1 MSDFKTILDAAI
13 QQLGGNETV
22 QKLLGVGASALSNY
36 RQRGQLPAAK
46 QAILEAELAQQGWY
60 LDLEGLQFTPL
71 NSGQQRRVLLLITG
85 GIAAYKALELARRL
99 MDKGYQIRGVM
110 TKSAMEF
117 ITPLSLSALTGE
129 KVFTELF
136 SLTDE
141 AEMGHIRLARDADI
155 VLIAPATANFLAKMA
170 HGLADDLA
178 STICLAT
185 DCPVMIAP
193 AMNPNMWAHPATQA
207 NLATLKQRG
216 VALIAPEDGDTACG
230 EIGTGRLAEPAVIIA
245 AIDRLLAPQQAPPL
259 LSKGLIGRHIL
270 VTSGPTYEPIDP
282 VRYIA
287 NHSSG
292 KQGHALAEACA
303 KAGAKVTLVS
313 GPVRI
318 PDPEGPDQEGPDTEG
333 VKTIHVTTA
342 QEMYDACITAL
353 PADCAICAAA
363 VADWQVV
370 NHGTQKMKK
379 TKTGIPKLELAENPD
394 ILASLSQH
402 AARPDLVIGFAAE
415 TENLH
420 LNAQA
425 KRQRKKCDWIIA
437 NAVGGSG
444 EDAVFGQDNNRVTLI
459 DAHGHEDW
467 QQTSKAKIAA
477 KLVARIERWFNED

>member
-13 QQLGGNETV
+13 QQLGGNESV

-46 QAILEAELAQQGWY
+46 QAILETELAQQGWY

-207 NLATLKQRG
+207 NLATLNQRG

-230 EIGTGRLAEPAVIIA
+230 EIGTGRLAEAAVIIA
-245 AIDRLLAPQQAPPL
+245 AIDRLLALQPIPPL
-259 LSKGLIGRHIL
+259 DSKKPADGLIGQHIL

-313 GPVRI
+313 GPVHI
-318 PDPEGPDQEGPDTEG
+318 PDPEGVE
-333 VKTIHVTTA
+333 TIHVTTA
-342 QEMYDACITAL
+342 QEMHDACITAL

-363 VADWQVV
+363 VADWRVV

-379 TKTGIPKLELAENPD
+379 TKTGMPKLELAENPD

-415 TENLH
+415 TENLKV
-420 LNAQA
+420 NAQA
-425 KRQRKKCDWIIA
+425 KRQRKKCDWIVA

-444 EDAVFGQDNNRVTLI
+444 EDAVFGQNNNRVTLI

-467 QQTSKAKIAA
+467 GQTSKTGVAE
-477 KLVARIERWFNED
+477 KLVARIEGWFNGC

>member
-1 MSDFKTILDAAI
+1 
-13 QQLGGNETV
+13 
-22 QKLLGVGASALSNY
+22 
-36 RQRGQLPAAK
+36 
-46 QAILEAELAQQGWY
+46 
-60 LDLEGLQFTPL
+60 
-71 NSGQQRRVLLLITG
+71 
-85 GIAAYKALELARRL
+85 
-99 MDKGYQIRGVM
+99 
-110 TKSAMEF
+110 
-117 ITPLSLSALTGE
+117 
-129 KVFTELF
+129 
-136 SLTDE
+136 
-141 AEMGHIRLARDADI
+141 
-155 VLIAPATANFLAKMA
+155 MA

-216 VALIAPEDGDTACG
+216 VALIAPEEGDTACG
-230 EIGTGRLAEPAVIIA
+230 EIGAGRLAEAAVIIA
-245 AIDRLLAPQQAPPL
+245 AIDRLLAPQQIPPL
-259 LSKGLIGRHIL
+259 HSEKPAKGLIGRHIL

-292 KQGHALAEACA
+292 KQGHALAQACA
-303 KAGAKVTLVS
+303 RAGAKVTLVS
-313 GPVRI
+313 GPVHI
-318 PDPEGPDQEGPDTEG
+318 PDPEGVE
-333 VKTIHVTTA
+333 TIHVTTA

-394 ILASLSQH
+394 ILARLSQH

-415 TENLH
+415 TENLN

-425 KRQRKKCDWIIA
+425 KRQRKKCDWIVA

-459 DAHGHEDW
+459 DANGQEDW
-467 QQTSKAKIAA
+467 QQTSKTEVAQ
-477 KLVARIERWFNED
+477 KLVARIEGWFNGY

>member
-155 VLIAPATANFLAKMA
+155 VLVAPATANFLAKMA

-259 LSKGLIGRHIL
+259 LSEAPAKGLIGRHIL

-287 NHSSG
+287 NHSSDR
-292 KQGHALAEACA
+292 K
-303 KAGAKVTLVS
+303 S
-313 GPVRI
+313 
-318 PDPEGPDQEGPDTEG
+318 
-333 VKTIHVTTA
+333 
-342 QEMYDACITAL
+342 
-353 PADCAICAAA
+353 
-363 VADWQVV
+363 VV
-370 NHGTQKMKK
+370 
-379 TKTGIPKLELAENPD
+379 
-394 ILASLSQH
+394 
-402 AARPDLVIGFAAE
+402 
-415 TENLH
+415 
-420 LNAQA
+420 
-425 KRQRKKCDWIIA
+425 
-437 NAVGGSG
+437 
-444 EDAVFGQDNNRVTLI
+444 
-459 DAHGHEDW
+459 
-467 QQTSKAKIAA
+467 
-477 KLVARIERWFNED
+477 

>member
-22 QKLLGVGASALSNY
+22 QKLFGVGASALSNY

-46 QAILEAELAQQGWY
+46 QTILEAELAQQGWY
-60 LDLEGLQFTPL
+60 LDLESLQFVPL
-71 NSGQQRRVLLLITG
+71 ISGQQRRVLLLITG

-99 MDKGYQIRGVM
+99 MDRGYQIRGVM

-136 SLTDE
+136 SLTAE

-155 VLIAPATANFLAKMA
+155 VLIAPATSNFLAKMA
-170 HGLADDLA
+170 HGIADDLA

-216 VALIAPEDGDTACG
+216 VALIVPEEGDTACG
-230 EIGTGRLAEPAVIIA
+230 EIGTGRLAEAAVIIA
-245 AIDRLLAPQQAPPL
+245 AIDRLLAPRTIPPL
-259 LSKGLIGRHIL
+259 RSEKPAGGLIGRHIL

-313 GPVRI
+313 GPVHI
-318 PDPEGPDQEGPDTEG
+318 PDPVG
-333 VKTIHVTTA
+333 VETIHVTTA
-342 QEMYDACITAL
+342 QEMHDACITAL

-363 VADWQVV
+363 VADWHVV

-394 ILASLSQH
+394 ILASLSQY
-402 AARPDLVIGFAAE
+402 AVRPDLVIGFAAE
-415 TENLH
+415 TENLKV
-420 LNAQA
+420 NAQA
-425 KRQRKKCDWIIA
+425 KRQRKKCDWIVA

-444 EDAVFGQDNNRVTLI
+444 EDAIFGQDNNSVTLI
-459 DAHGHEDW
+459 DANDQEDW
-467 QQTSKAKIAA
+467 QQTSKTEVAE
-477 KLVARIERWFNED
+477 KLVARIEGWFNGC